1 MNTHNYLEILLK
13 NTTPTYVRA
22 FSLSQTTV
30 KITDSMQTQTWKSS
44 GLLVKETGKNLGEM

>member
-13 NTTPTYVRA
+13 NTTPTYVRT

-30 KITDSMQTQTWKSS
+30 KITDSMQTQTWKSN